1 MKAAIFVTVLG
12 IFRVVNNEYILMEI
26 RTSKIDFMYV
36 ITLVKIFHEVRF
48 NEDVKLS
55 KFDKAVDK

>member
-1 MKAAIFVTVLG
+1 LKAAIFVTVLG

>member
-1 MKAAIFVTVLG
+1 M
-12 IFRVVNNEYILMEI
+12 VNNEYILMEI